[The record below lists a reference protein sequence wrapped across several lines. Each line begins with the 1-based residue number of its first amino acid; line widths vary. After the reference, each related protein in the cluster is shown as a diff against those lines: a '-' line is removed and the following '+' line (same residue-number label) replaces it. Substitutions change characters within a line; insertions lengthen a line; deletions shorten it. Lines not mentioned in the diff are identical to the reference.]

1 MHQVRALFALAAFSL
16 ASHALAQAA
25 FDWTAAR
32 EETVIEVLT
41 ADADG
46 DLRETP
52 VWIVVLD
59 GAGFV
64 RTNDS
69 KWLTNIRRG
78 SPVRLRVRNVESAMI
93 ANEVSDAALR
103 GRVEAAFK
111 EKYGALQRVMSL
123 FRMREPVVLRLD
135 PRASE

>member
-1 MHQVRALFALAAFSL
+1 MHWVRALLALASLSL
-16 ASHALAQAA
+16 ASHALAQAN
-25 FDWTAAR
+25 FDWTPAR
-32 EETVIEVLT
+32 EESVIEVLT

-69 KWLTNIRRG
+69 KWLANIRRG
-78 SPVRLRVRNVESAMI
+78 SPVRLRVRNVESAMV

-103 GRVEAAFK
+103 ERVEAAFK
-111 EKYGALQRVMSL
+111 EKYGTLQRMMSL